1 MSERPIDYA
10 ALALGSLVA
19 DAHAHLDMLDDP
31 AQALANAALAGVGL
45 VATVVDLS
53 EDRRTF
59 QELDAW
65 REEAAAR
72 LRAAG
77 RDDAARTIPEVR
89 VVAGVHP
96 HNASRAADAERDLV
110 DLAKSGAVAALGEL
124 GLDYHYEHS
133 PREVQRR
140 AFERHLGLA
149 HEAGLPVIVH
159 LRESHD
165 DGYAM
170 LRSIGVPKA
179 GCVIHCFTEDAATA
193 ERFLELGCSI
203 SFAGVTTF
211 KKAHAV
217 REAAAIVPVDRLLTE
232 TDCPFLAPEPF
243 RGRQNEPAFVTQ
255 VVRTVAAAHRV
266 EPEVLARATYENAA
280 RLLGVAERS

>member
-10 ALALGSLVA
+10 ALALGSAAA

-59 QELDAW
+59 EELDAW
-65 REEAAAR
+65 RDEAAAR
-72 LRAAG
+72 LGAAG
-77 RDDAARTIPEVR
+77 HDDAARAIPEVR

-96 HNASRAADAERDLV
+96 HNASMAADVERDLV

-133 PREVQRR
+133 PREVQRQ

-165 DGYAM
+165 DGHAM

-193 ERFLELGCSI
+193 ERFLALGCFI

-211 KKAHAV
+211 KKAHEV
-217 REAAAIVPVDRLLTE
+217 RQAAAVVPIDRLLTE

-243 RGRQNEPAFVTQ
+243 RGHPNEPALVTQ
-255 VVRTVAAAHRV
+255 VVRAVAAARGM
-266 EPEVLARATYENAA
+266 EPEVVAQAAFANAA
-280 RLLGVAERS
+280 RLFDARGAS